1 VIDVL
6 IVAPYASVLAGIRA
20 LLAGF
25 DQIAVLGEA
34 RDTIALAQQLDV
46 RAPDVILYDA
56 STGDLNAV
64 LTAASGHELGIVTM
78 SDNSLDLGAL
88 ARQAEHGW
96 CALRRSA
103 AGEEIAAGIQ
113 AAAVGLIALDNSF
126 ADSLVPTAALDPATG
141 ADHEAGDA
149 VLTARELEVLQLM
162 THGLPNKVIASRLHI
177 SLSTAKFHVASIL
190 SKLDAESRTEAV
202 TIGARR
208 GLVSL

>member
-20 LLAGF
+20 LLSGF
-25 DQIAVLGEA
+25 DQIAVAGEA
-34 RDTIALAQQLDV
+34 RDTLALAHQLEANV
-46 RAPDVILYDA
+46 PNVILYDA
-56 STGDLNAV
+56 STGDLDAV
-64 LTAASGHELGIVTM
+64 LAVISGYDLAIVTM

-88 ARQAEHGW
+88 ARRADHGW

-113 AAAVGLIALDNSF
+113 AAAAGLIAMDTSFTDALIPPAPLDAGLGS
-126 ADSLVPTAALDPATG
+126 
-141 ADHEAGDA
+141 DHEPGDA

-177 SLSTAKFHVASIL
+177 SLSTVKFHVASIL